1 MKEAICLLHI
11 LARTVRKEHYNY
23 NQLLQRLLKVHSRKT
38 VSFWRMKSLAS
49 VETYIPL
56 GHVNEET
63 TPQEGRTTPR
73 KVGFPSAMLKRGKR
87 MYFSFPDLQPPLGM
101 EEGAIFC
108 RTVAMISEVCWLF

>member
-38 VSFWRMKSLAS
+38 ISFGRMKSLAS

-56 GHVNEET
+56 GHVNDET
-63 TPQEGRTTPR
+63 PLRKAEPLPGRWVP
-73 KVGFPSAMLKRGKR
+73 
-87 MYFSFPDLQPPLGM
+87 LQP
-101 EEGAIFC
+101 C
-108 RTVAMISEVCWLF
+108 